1 MARICVFDVNETLLD
16 LQALDP
22 AFEGVFG
29 DAAVRRAW
37 FQQVLQSAMTATLSN
52 HYVDFATIA
61 RGSLHMIAERHERSL
76 SDEEYQAI
84 LGGIRR
90 LPAHPDV
97 LPALEKLQAAG
108 LRIVALTNSPPATVE
123 AQLQHAG
130 IRDYFETVLTVDLAQ
145 RFKPAP
151 EVYQAAAQELGVL
164 PDQLRMIA
172 AHDWDITG
180 ALRAGYAGALVMRP
194 GVVLDPNGERP
205 DIVGKDLIEVVE
217 QIIRV
222 EVGE

>member
-1 MARICVFDVNETLLD
+1 
-16 LQALDP
+16 
-22 AFEGVFG
+22 
-29 DAAVRRAW
+29 
-37 FQQVLQSAMTATLSN
+37 MTATLSN
-52 HYVDFATIA
+52 YYVDFATIA
-61 RGSLHMIAERHERSL
+61 RGALHMIAERRGRSL
-76 SDEEYQAI
+76 NDAEYQAI

-97 LPALEKLQAAG
+97 LPALEKLQIAG

-130 IRDYFETVLTVDLAQ
+130 IRGYFEAALTVDLAQ

-151 EVYQAAAQELGVL
+151 EVYQTAAKQLGV
-164 PDQLRMIA
+164 PPGRLRMIA

-180 ALRAGYAGALVMRP
+180 ALRAGYAGALVLRP

-205 DIVGKDLIEVVE
+205 DIVGKDLIEVAE
-217 QIIRV
+217 QIVRV
-222 EVGE
+222 DAGR